1 MNYNEPFPQAND
13 LEKVISLLS
22 VEREESLSNNGF
34 LQTLLG
40 LGSDR
45 QVCYYLS
52 AGRFIGFIG
61 KGRTFSPL
69 GDKLRALGPTEQKAE
84 IARIIVADQV
94 FGTIYFRQKFLGFT
108 FDENDIKTIMMECGV
123 SLRTDGMYS
132 RRSSTI
138 SSWIKYIN
146 SME

>member
-1 MNYNEPFPQAND
+1 MNYDEPFPQAND
-13 LEKVISLLS
+13 LEKVIALLN
-22 VEREESLSNNGF
+22 VDREGTLCNNAY

-40 LGSDR
+40 VGSDR

-52 AGRFIGFIG
+52 AGRFIGFVG

-69 GDKLRALGPTEQKAE
+69 GNRLREMGPTEQKAE

-108 FDENDIKTIMMECGV
+108 FDEDDIKTIMMECGV
-123 SLRTDGMYS
+123 PLGTDGMYS